1 PYIKGVAIGSVGA
14 IVSVLYFYRFEDY
27 SRGVFVINA
36 VFFCALVLASR
47 LMVRLLGDVT
57 SAGGPDGRPVLLYGA
72 GEDGLLLARTLHR
85 RFPGQYQPVGFLDD
99 DVSRRGRV
107 IAGLAVLGSIETVE
121 SVLDRT
127 GTAAV
132 LVSDEIEPHRLKR
145 LQAVCQRREVTVYR
159 LRTM

>member
-1 PYIKGVAIGSVGA
+1 V
-14 IVSVLYFYRFEDY
+14 
-27 SRGVFVINA
+27 
-36 VFFCALVLASR
+36 
-47 LMVRLLGDVT
+47 VRLLGDVT

-99 DVSRRGRV
+99 DVSKRGRV

-159 LRTM
+159 LRTMLEPLAAEAAAPGAPPAPAAGTHASRGDLEEPAGVPGLPLRR